1 MVVFST
7 GVMGA
12 GKSFE
17 SVCRIYSYF
26 GKDKKTKDYLKTKFT
41 VNKDIKYF
49 RTNIPYNKESFDY
62 DENIDTSFK
71 FNKFYEKI
79 EMLHIFYLDDSV
91 SEDILKLKAVELGI
105 SNTLYLIDECQNY
118 LDKANNVLIF
128 FFTYHRHF
136 NCEVVLITQNL
147 SLVNYKYKGFC
158 EQFVRAVPSTF
169 NLFSTS
175 FTYKYFPTSRMAAKE
190 LFKTVKIKKMSL
202 IYDSY
207 ISGGKVFTNNIIKK
221 ILFTS
226 LFSLFLLFAF
236 TYYILNYYFSP
247 VVEEPKKQLI
257 QTTINNPV
265 PQTQTTQSPNNAQTN
280 PNNLTPGMTQTPGVI
295 LDETL
300 NLKLFKFSC
309 FEKFCYYKQDNKNTI
324 EIPLNMITFFIK
336 NIDEDKKFFYMEKNR
351 LVMYLLVDENKFSFL
366 KGVQNEQNQNTLS
379 NGLNSIGI
387 GK

>member
-17 SVCRIYSYF
+17 AICRLYTYF

-49 RTNIPYNKESFDY
+49 RTNIPYNKDSFEY
-62 DENIDTSFK
+62 DDNLDTSFK
-71 FNKFYEKI
+71 FAKFYEKI
-79 EMLHIFYLDDSV
+79 EMLHLFYLDDSID
-91 SEDILKLKAVELGI
+91 EDTLKEKAVELGI
-105 SNTLYLIDECQNY
+105 SNTFYLIDECQNY

-158 EQFVRAVPSTF
+158 EQFIRAVPSTF

-190 LFKTVKIKKMSL
+190 LFKTVKIKKLNL
-202 IYDSY
+202 IYEAY
-207 ISGGKVFTNNIIKK
+207 TSGGKVFTNNVIKK

-226 LFSLFLLFAF
+226 LTFLFLLIVF
-236 TYYILNYYFSP
+236 TYYILNYYFAPIQSEQQIIEQSQIKTQP
-247 VVEEPKKQLI
+247 IQQLNNNEPNPINPI
-257 QTTINNPV
+257 QNEIPII
-265 PQTQTTQSPNNAQTN
+265 QES
-280 PNNLTPGMTQTPGVI
+280 
-295 LDETL
+295 E
-300 NLKLFKFSC
+300 NLKLFKFNC
-309 FEKFCYYKQDNKNTI
+309 FNKFCYYKIDNRNTL
-324 EIPLNMITFFIK
+324 EIPLNFITTYIK
-336 NIDEDKKFFYMEKNR
+336 DIEEDKKFFYMEKNR
-351 LVMYLLVDENKFSFL
+351 LVLYLLVDEKKFNFIN
-366 KGVQNEQNQNTLS
+366 KGVQNENDKQTGFN
-379 NGLNSIGI
+379 GI
-387 GK
+387 GLGGLPN